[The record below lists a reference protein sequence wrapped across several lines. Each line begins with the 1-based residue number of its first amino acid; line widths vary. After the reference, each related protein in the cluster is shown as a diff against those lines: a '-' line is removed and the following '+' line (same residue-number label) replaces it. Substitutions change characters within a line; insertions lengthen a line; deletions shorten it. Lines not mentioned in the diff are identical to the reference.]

1 MSPSFILAPELSLIV
16 HGTLMIESAE
26 TKVRTDRDPFIDAI
40 ISMARGVDADPQMVK
55 NAAYST
61 PVREIGHVTSARKPV
76 MRWNG

>member
-16 HGTLMIESAE
+16 HGALMIESAQ

-40 ISMARGVDADPQMVK
+40 ISIAREVEAGPQMVK
-55 NAAYST
+55 NA
-61 PVREIGHVTSARKPV
+61 GQVTAARKPV